1 MTEKAPAILFDIDG
15 TLVDSNYL
23 HVAAWS
29 RAFAE
34 LDVPVD
40 SWRIH
45 AGIGMDSSK
54 LLDDLLGDRGSSNES
69 PSDRSSSSA
78 SKDGLEDKAKK
89 LHTKYY
95 TKAAD
100 ELRAFDGARE
110 LVKAIA
116 DRGYQVV
123 LATSAPEDELKMLRK
138 TLKIEDDIAIVTSD
152 SDVEQ
157 AKPAPDIVGVALER
171 AGVSADRAIMVGD
184 SVWDVKGAGAAGV
197 RCIGFRSGGTSG
209 PTLTDAGAIE
219 IWDGPADLLAHLDES
234 AISELRP

>member
-1 MTEKAPAILFDIDG
+1 MTEKSPAILFDIDG

-29 RAFAE
+29 RALTE
-34 LDVPVD
+34 LGTPID

-54 LLDDLLGDRGSSNES
+54 LLDEWLGERKAE
-69 PSDRSSSSA
+69 
-78 SKDGLEDKAKK
+78 LEDQAKK
-89 LHTKYY
+89 LHTEYY

-110 LVKAIA
+110 LVKTLA

-123 LATSAPEDELKMLRK
+123 LATSAPEDELKMLRE
-138 TLKIEDDIAIVTSD
+138 TLSIEDDIALVTSD
-152 SDVEQ
+152 SDVEE

-184 SVWDVKGAGAAGV
+184 SVWDVKGAAAAGV

-219 IWDGPADLLAHLDES
+219 IWDGAADLLEHLEKS
-234 AISELRP
+234 AISELRPSAG

>member
-29 RAFAE
+29 RTFTE

-45 AGIGMDSSK
+45 AGIGMDSGK
-54 LLDDLLGDRGSSNES
+54 LLDDLLGDR
-69 PSDRSSSSA
+69 
-78 SKDGLEDKAKK
+78 KDELEDKAKK

-110 LVKAIA
+110 LVKALA

-123 LATSAPEDELKMLRK
+123 LATSAPEDELAMLRK
-138 TLKIEDDIAIVTSD
+138 TLKIEDDIALVTSD
-152 SDVEQ
+152 SDVEE

-171 AGVSADRAIMVGD
+171 AGVTADRAIMVGD